1 MPTGHRAWVGVIRSS
16 HLGPCLVLTAIA
28 VTLAWR
34 AGAGSDPGRL
44 SLFAVGVLA
53 GELSIGWSNDYAD
66 ADRDARADRR
76 DKPIVAGTVS
86 RRAVA
91 ACAGIALG
99 ASVLLCF
106 LVSPATGVINL
117 AMMVAGWAYNLAL
130 KATLASGLAYVVGFG
145 LAPALAASAGP
156 GGPPAPAWM
165 LGAAALL
172 GLGGHF
178 ANVLP
183 DLEGDRVAGVG
194 GLPQRVAAAPG
205 GPVVVRAIAL
215 VLLLGATALIAV
227 AAGSDLRTRP
237 LILTGLVVAG
247 LLGVLGAVARGR
259 VPFYAA
265 LGIAGLDT
273 VLLLVMA

>member
-1 MPTGHRAWVGVIRSS
+1 
-16 HLGPCLVLTAIA
+16 
-28 VTLAWR
+28 
-34 AGAGSDPGRL
+34 
-44 SLFAVGVLA
+44 
-53 GELSIGWSNDYAD
+53 
-66 ADRDARADRR
+66 
-76 DKPIVAGTVS
+76 
-86 RRAVA
+86 
-91 ACAGIALG
+91 
-99 ASVLLCF
+99 
-106 LVSPATGVINL
+106 
-117 AMMVAGWAYNLAL
+117 MMVAGWAYNLLL
-130 KATLASGLAYVVGFG
+130 KATLASGLAYLVGFG
-145 LAPALAASAGP
+145 LAPALGASVVP

-205 GPVVVRAIAL
+205 GPVVVRAVAL

-227 AAGSDLRTRP
+227 AAGSGLGERP
-237 LILTGLVVAG
+237 FVLAGLVAAA
-247 LLGVLGAVARGR
+247 VLGAAGAVAKGR

-273 VLLLVMA
+273 VLLLALA